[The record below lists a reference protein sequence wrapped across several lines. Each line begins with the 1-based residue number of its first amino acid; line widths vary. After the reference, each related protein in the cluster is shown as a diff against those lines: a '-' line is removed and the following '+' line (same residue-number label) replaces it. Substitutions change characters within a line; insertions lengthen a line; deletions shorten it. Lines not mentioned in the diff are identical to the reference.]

1 MVRLERMARATAR
14 PARNGAL
21 TAMASLPRPARWT
34 AQVLLYAGFAA
45 LLALFSA
52 WPVYRHLPPGEAVVA
67 LSILHQ
73 GQRLHECRQLDAEE
87 LAKLPPTMRMPTDCP
102 RERAPLLLELDID
115 GATVLR
121 REAPPS
127 GLSGDGTAA
136 LFERLRV
143 PAGPH
148 ALAVRLRDS
157 ARSEGF
163 DYSGTATVELAPAQ
177 VLVIDFDAQRGVITF
192 R

>member
-1 MVRLERMARATAR
+1 M
-14 PARNGAL
+14 P
-21 TAMASLPRPARWT
+21 SLPRPLRWS
-34 AQVLLYAGFAA
+34 AQALLYAGFAA
-45 LLALFSA
+45 LIAVFSS
-52 WPVYRHLPPGEAVVA
+52 WPVYRHLPADQAVVVV
-67 LSILHQ
+67 SILHQ
-73 GQRLHECRQLDAEE
+73 GQRLQECRPLSAEA

-102 RERAPLLLELDID
+102 RERAPLLLEVDVD

-143 PAGPH
+143 PAGPR

-157 ARSEGF
+157 ARTEGF
-163 DYSGTATVELAPAQ
+163 DHIGTTTVELAPAQ
-177 VLVIDFDAQRGVITF
+177 VLVVDFDAQRGAVTF